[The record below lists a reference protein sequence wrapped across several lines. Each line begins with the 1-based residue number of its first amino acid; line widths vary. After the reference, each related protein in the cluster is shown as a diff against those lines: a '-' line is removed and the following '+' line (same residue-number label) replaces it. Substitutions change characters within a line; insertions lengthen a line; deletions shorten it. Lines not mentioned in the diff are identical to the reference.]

1 MEGLRASTSPDALLS
16 PYLQRGFRSSM
27 GYLASTFEP
36 NVLGGPQYQ
45 VGLAWLS
52 STVILFI
59 FVSMLFTWIYNNT
72 GSILTALIFHTM
84 LNLSTYVIFS
94 VFETE
99 NGPAYYFFSIIV
111 VALIILAIFRA
122 KRMVRDKSRVKTEID
137 SRDNFG

>member
-1 MEGLRASTSPDALLS
+1 
-16 PYLQRGFRSSM
+16 
-27 GYLASTFEP
+27 
-36 NVLGGPQYQ
+36 
-45 VGLAWLS
+45 S

-59 FVSMLFTWIYNNT
+59 FVSMLFTWIYNNAG

-84 LNLSTYVIFS
+84 LNLSTYVIFP

-111 VALIILAIFRA
+111 VALIILALFGA
-122 KRMVRDKSRVKTEID
+122 KRMVRDKSQAKTEIN

>member
-1 MEGLRASTSPDALLS
+1 
-16 PYLQRGFRSSM
+16 M